1 VVLLEPVDGPALE
14 PEEDDAEPEED
25 DAEDDDEL
33 VEESDDFDAAGVLLD
48 EEPRLSL
55 R

>member
-1 VVLLEPVDGPALE
+1 MVLLEPVDGPELE
-14 PEEDDAEPEED
+14 PEEDDAEPEE
-25 DAEDDDEL
+25 EDDEL

>member
-1 VVLLEPVDGPALE
+1 VCQAAEVPAELVE
-14 PEEDDAEPEED
+14 PEDLESEDDVEEAEVD
-25 DAEDDDEL
+25 VEDDD
-33 VEESDDFDAAGVLLD
+33 VDFDDAGELLD

>member
-1 VVLLEPVDGPALE
+1 MVLLEPVDE
-14 PEEDDAEPEED
+14 PDDVEEADDVEEVEEAD
-25 DAEDDDEL
+25 ESEDEL

>member
-1 VVLLEPVDGPALE
+1 MVLLEPVDEPELE
-14 PEEDDAEPEED
+14 PEEDDVEEADELEED
-25 DAEDDDEL
+25 EDEL
-33 VEESDDFDAAGVLLD
+33 VEESDDFDPAGVLLD